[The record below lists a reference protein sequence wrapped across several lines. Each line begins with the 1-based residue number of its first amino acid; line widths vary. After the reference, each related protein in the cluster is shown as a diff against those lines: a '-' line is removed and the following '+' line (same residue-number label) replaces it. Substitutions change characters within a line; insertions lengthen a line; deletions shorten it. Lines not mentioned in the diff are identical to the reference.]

1 MSGFGPLGKMLILL
15 GVFIILIGI
24 LLVIGEKIPWIGR
37 LPGDII
43 IRKKNFTFYF
53 PIVTSILIS
62 ILLTLL
68 FALFRKQSLGQKRL
82 DKGFWS
88 LYFPNMKI
96 IDASMI
102 ELSEAQEKQAE
113 KMVCIYLLSITKPFK
128 DFQTLPEVSIWNYLK
143 IFRRKL
149 GSLLKC

>member
-1 MSGFGPLGKMLILL
+1 MLGLGPLGKLLILL

-53 PIVTSILIS
+53 PVVTSILIS

-68 FALFRKQSLGQKRL
+68 FMLFRR
-82 DKGFWS
+82 
-88 LYFPNMKI
+88 
-96 IDASMI
+96 
-102 ELSEAQEKQAE
+102 
-113 KMVCIYLLSITKPFK
+113 
-128 DFQTLPEVSIWNYLK
+128 
-143 IFRRKL
+143 
-149 GSLLKC
+149 